1 MHPHFTQSTA
11 MTKGVQFMLL
21 STLFF
26 ALMNVFVKFLS
37 HLPPM
42 EVVLFRSII
51 SLVLSYGMIR
61 KAGIKPWG
69 NRKLILV
76 GRGLAGGFSLLM
88 YYTTLQNIPLAGAVT
103 IQYLAPIFTAL
114 LGVFI
119 AKEKVAPWQWV
130 FFLVSFAGVLV
141 IEGVDTRISLKYLL
155 IGIGSA
161 FLSGV
166 AYNSVR
172 KLSETEHPMVI
183 VFYFPLVSLPLSLMF
198 CLVDWVPPR
207 QEDWVW
213 LILIGLLTQ
222 LGQYFMTRS
231 YQVEKLAR
239 VASLNYVGILYAL
252 GLGFVFFNESFH
264 VYSYLGI
271 ALVLL
276 GVLLNMEYSRRLR
289 KKEASERTS

>member
-1 MHPHFTQSTA
+1 
-11 MTKGVQFMLL
+11 MLL
-21 STLFF
+21 STFFF
-26 ALMNVFVKFLS
+26 ALMNVCVKFLS

-51 SLVLSYGMIR
+51 SLILSYGMIR
-61 KAGIKPWG
+61 RANINPWG
-69 NRKLILV
+69 NRKLILIT
-76 GRGLAGGFSLLM
+76 RGLAGGFSLLL

-119 AKEKVAPWQWV
+119 AKEKVTPWQWI

-141 IEGVDTRISLKYLL
+141 IEGVDTRISLRYLL
-155 IGIGSA
+155 IGVGSA

-172 KLSETEHPMVI
+172 KLSETDHPLVI
-183 VFYFPLVSLPLSLMF
+183 VFYFPLVSLPLSLVF
-198 CLVDWVPPR
+198 CLFDWVPVR
-207 QEDWVW
+207 GNDWIW
-213 LILIGLLTQ
+213 LVLIGILTQ

-239 VASLNYVGILYAL
+239 VANLNYIGILYAL
-252 GLGFVFFNESFH
+252 GLGFVFFGETFH

-276 GVLLNMEYSRRLR
+276 GVILNMAYSQRLR
-289 KKEASERTS
+289 KAESNQAT

>member
-1 MHPHFTQSTA
+1 
-11 MTKGVQFMLL
+11 MTKGVQYMLF
-21 STLFF
+21 STFFF
-26 ALMNVFVKFLS
+26 ALMNVCVKFLS

-51 SLVLSYGMIR
+51 SLVLSYAMIR
-61 KAGIKPWG
+61 RANISPWG
-69 NRKLILV
+69 NRKLILIS
-76 GRGLAGGFSLLM
+76 RGLAGGFSLLM
-88 YYTTLQNIPLAGAVT
+88 FYTTLQNIPLAGAVT
-103 IQYLAPIFTAL
+103 IQYLAPIFTAV

-119 AKEKVAPWQWV
+119 AKERVEPWQWV

-141 IEGVDTRISLKYLL
+141 IEGVDTRISLYYLL

-172 KLSETEHPMVI
+172 KLGKTEHPLVI
-183 VFYFPLVSLPLSLMF
+183 VFYFPLVSLPLSGVF
-198 CLVDWVPPR
+198 CLFDWVPLR
-207 QEDWVW
+207 ENDWIW
-213 LILIGLLTQ
+213 LSATGVLTQ

-231 YQVEKLAR
+231 YQIEKLAR
-239 VASLNYVGILYAL
+239 VANLNYIGILYAL
-252 GLGFVFFNESFH
+252 GLGFVFFGETFH

-276 GVLLNMEYSRRLR
+276 GVVLNMRYSRKLR
-289 KKEASERTS
+289 KREAAEATI

>member
-1 MHPHFTQSTA
+1 
-11 MTKGVQFMLL
+11 MTKGVQYMLL
-21 STLFF
+21 STFFF
-26 ALMNVFVKFLS
+26 ALMNVCVKFLS

-51 SLVLSYGMIR
+51 SLLLSYAMIR
-61 KAGIKPWG
+61 RARVSPWG
-69 NRKLILV
+69 NRKAVLFI
-76 GRGLAGGFSLLM
+76 RGLAGGFSLLLF
-88 YYTTLQNIPLAGAVT
+88 YTTLQNIPLAGAVT

-119 AKEKVAPWQWV
+119 AKEKVMPWQWV

-141 IEGVDTRISLKYLL
+141 IEGVDTRISGYYLL

-172 KLSETEHPMVI
+172 KLSQTDHPLVI
-183 VFYFPLVSLPLSLMF
+183 VFYFPLVSLPLSLLF
-198 CLVDWVPPR
+198 CLFEWVPLR
-207 QEDWVW
+207 GNDWVW
-213 LILIGLLTQ
+213 LVLTGILTQ

-239 VASLNYVGILYAL
+239 VASLNYIGILYAL
-252 GLGFVFFNESFH
+252 GLGFVFFGETFH
-264 VYSYLGI
+264 FYSYLGI

-276 GVLLNMEYSRRLR
+276 GVVLNMLYSRKLR
-289 KKEASERTS
+289 EQEAKLATS

>member
-1 MHPHFTQSTA
+1 

-21 STLFF
+21 STFFF
-26 ALMNVFVKFLS
+26 AFMNVCVKFLS

-42 EVVLFRSII
+42 EVVLFRSMI
-51 SLVLSYGMIR
+51 SLVLSYAMIR
-61 KAGIKPWG
+61 RANISPWG
-69 NRKLILV
+69 NRKSILIT
-76 GRGLAGGFSLLM
+76 RGLAGGFSLLM
-88 YYTTLQNIPLAGAVT
+88 FYTTLQNIPLAGAVT

-119 AKEKVAPWQWV
+119 AKEKVTPWQWV

-141 IEGVDTRISLKYLL
+141 IEGVDTRISWYYLL

-172 KLSETEHPMVI
+172 KLSETDHPLVI
-183 VFYFPLVSLPLSLMF
+183 VFYFPLVSLPLAAIF
-198 CLVDWVPPR
+198 CLFDWVPLR
-207 QEDWVW
+207 GDDWIW
-213 LILIGLLTQ
+213 LGLTGILTQ

-231 YQVEKLAR
+231 YQIEKLAR
-239 VASLNYVGILYAL
+239 VANLNYIGILYAL
-252 GLGFVFFNESFH
+252 GLGFVFFGETFH
-264 VYSYLGI
+264 FYSYLGI

-276 GVLLNMEYSRRLR
+276 GVLLNMQYSRKLR
-289 KKEASERTS
+289 KQEAALATK

>member
-1 MHPHFTQSTA
+1 

-21 STLFF
+21 STFFF
-26 ALMNVFVKFLS
+26 ALMNVCVKFLA

-51 SLVLSYGMIR
+51 SLALSYGMIR
-61 KAGIKPWG
+61 RAGINPWG
-69 NRKLILV
+69 NRKLVLIT
-76 GRGLAGGFSLLM
+76 RGLAGGFSLLL

-155 IGIGSA
+155 IGVGSA

-172 KLSETEHPMVI
+172 KLSETDHPLVI
-183 VFYFPLVSLPLSLMF
+183 VFYFPLVSLPLSLVF
-198 CLVDWVPPR
+198 CLFDWVPPR
-207 QEDWVW
+207 GNDWLW
-213 LILIGLLTQ
+213 LVLIGLLTQ

-239 VASLNYVGILYAL
+239 VANLNYIGILYAL
-252 GLGFVFFNESFH
+252 GLGFVFFGETFH
-264 VYSYLGI
+264 VYAYLGI
-271 ALVLL
+271 TLVLL
-276 GVLLNMEYSRRLR
+276 GVLLNMAYSRKLR
-289 KKEASERTS
+289 QAEEI

>member
-1 MHPHFTQSTA
+1 
-11 MTKGVQFMLL
+11 MTKGVQYMLL
-21 STLFF
+21 STFFF

-42 EVVLFRSII
+42 EVVLFRSVI
-51 SLVLSYGMIR
+51 SLALSYGMLR
-61 KAGIKPWG
+61 RANVKPWG
-69 NRKLILV
+69 NRKLILI

-88 YYTTLQNIPLAGAVT
+88 YYTTIQNIPLAGAVT

-119 AKEKVAPWQWV
+119 AKEQVKPWQWV
-130 FFLVSFAGVLV
+130 FFLLSFAGVLV

-166 AYNSVR
+166 AYNSIK
-172 KLSETEHPMVI
+172 KLSKTEHPLVI
-183 VFYFPLVSLPLSLMF
+183 VFYFPLVSLPLSLVF
-198 CLVDWVPPR
+198 CLFDWVPPEH
-207 QEDWVW
+207 EDWIW

-239 VASLNYVGILYAL
+239 VAHLNYIGILYAL
-252 GLGFVFFNESFH
+252 GLGFVFFNETFH
-264 VYSYLGI
+264 LYSYLGI

-276 GVLLNMEYSRRLR
+276 GVLLNLQYSRTLR
-289 KKEASERTS
+289 NREEAQATV

>member
-1 MHPHFTQSTA
+1 
-11 MTKGVQFMLL
+11 MLL
-21 STLFF
+21 STFFF
-26 ALMNVFVKFLS
+26 ALMNVCVKFLS

-51 SLVLSYGMIR
+51 SLLLSYAMIR
-61 KAGIKPWG
+61 RARVSPWG
-69 NRKLILV
+69 NRKAVLFI
-76 GRGLAGGFSLLM
+76 RGLAGGFSLLLF
-88 YYTTLQNIPLAGAVT
+88 YTTLQNIPLAGAVT

-119 AKEKVAPWQWV
+119 AKEKVMPWQWV

-141 IEGVDTRISLKYLL
+141 IEGVDTRISGYYLL

-172 KLSETEHPMVI
+172 KLSQTDHPLVI
-183 VFYFPLVSLPLSLMF
+183 VFYFPLVSLPLSLLF
-198 CLVDWVPPR
+198 CLFEWVPLR
-207 QEDWVW
+207 GNDWVW
-213 LILIGLLTQ
+213 LVLTGILTQ

-239 VASLNYVGILYAL
+239 VASLNYIGILYAL
-252 GLGFVFFNESFH
+252 GLGFVFFGETFH
-264 VYSYLGI
+264 FYSYLGI

-276 GVLLNMEYSRRLR
+276 GVVLNMLYSRKLR
-289 KKEASERTS
+289 EQEAKLATS

>member
-1 MHPHFTQSTA
+1 
-11 MTKGVQFMLL
+11 MLL
-21 STLFF
+21 STFFF
-26 ALMNVFVKFLS
+26 ALMNVCVKFLT

-42 EVVLFRSII
+42 EIVLFRSII
-51 SLVLSYGMIR
+51 SLTLSYAMLRRAKVI
-61 KAGIKPWG
+61 PWG
-69 NRKLILV
+69 NRKLILM
-76 GRGLAGGFSLLM
+76 GRGLAGGLSLLF

-141 IEGVDTRISLKYLL
+141 IEGVDTRISSYYLM
-155 IGIGSA
+155 IGVASA
-161 FLSGV
+161 LLSGL

-172 KLSETEHPMVI
+172 KLSETEHPLVI
-183 VFYFPLVSLPLSLMF
+183 VFYFPLVSLPLSLLF
-198 CLVDWVPPR
+198 CVFDWVPPR
-207 QEDWVW
+207 AEDWLW
-213 LILIGLLTQ
+213 LVLIGLLTQ

-239 VASLNYVGILYAL
+239 VANLNYIGILYAL
-252 GLGFVFFNESFH
+252 ALGFVFFGETFP
-264 VYSYLGI
+264 VGAYVGI

-276 GVLLNMEYSRRLR
+276 GVLLNMWYSKRLR
-289 KKEASERTS
+289 LKEAAQAT